1 MMNQF
6 STRMTVSRSRLALFL
21 ATALL
26 LTGCGQSGNLVLPQK
41 IDQSGGATGYTA
53 PAQQAEQPAQ

>member
-6 STRMTVSRSRLALFL
+6 STRITVSRSRLALFL

-26 LTGCGQSGNLVLPQK
+26 LNGCGQSGNLVLPQK
-41 IDQSGGATGYTA
+41 TSQNSGDTGYFA
-53 PAQQAEQPAQ
+53 PAEQTQQQAQ

>member
-6 STRMTVSRSRLALFL
+6 STRITVSRSRLALFL
-21 ATALL
+21 GAALV

-41 IDQSGGATGYTA
+41 TGKNSGDAGYFV
-53 PAQQAEQPAQ
+53 PAQQTQQQAQ

>member
-6 STRMTVSRSRLALFL
+6 STRMTLSRSRLALFL

-41 IDQSGGATGYTA
+41 IDQNGDATGYTA